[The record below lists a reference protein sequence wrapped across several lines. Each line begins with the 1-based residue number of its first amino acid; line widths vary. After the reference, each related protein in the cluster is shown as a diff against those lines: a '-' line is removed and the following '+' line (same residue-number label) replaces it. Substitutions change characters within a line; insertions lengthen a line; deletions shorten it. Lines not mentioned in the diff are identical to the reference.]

1 MADSAS
7 SFTHSFTFSPTYS
20 MGCIFDPL
28 FLSFICSVI
37 LSHNNNNN
45 NNSNNNNN
53 NHNHNHIKVIIII
66 MMMMMITIITKVI
79 LLLFFIVN
87 RTIT

>member
-7 SFTHSFTFSPTYS
+7 SFTHSSTFSPTYS

-45 NNSNNNNN
+45 SNNNN

>member
-7 SFTHSFTFSPTYS
+7 SFTHSSTFSPTYS

-37 LSHNNNNN
+37 LSH
-45 NNSNNNNN
+45 NNNNN